1 VLTNILS
8 NAHKYTPHG
17 GSITI
22 SARVRERNLDSKN
35 RDLGPAVH
43 FTIADTGLGISEA
56 DLKKLFTTYFRSTNP
71 EALEQPGTGLGL
83 TITREIILKHGGLIW
98 VESGGLIWVESELG
112 KGTRFHFTIPLAPEP
127 VPTP

>member
-1 VLTNILS
+1 
-8 NAHKYTPHG
+8 
-17 GSITI
+17 
-22 SARVRERNLDSKN
+22 
-35 RDLGPAVH
+35 VH

-98 VESGGLIWVESELG
+98 VESELG